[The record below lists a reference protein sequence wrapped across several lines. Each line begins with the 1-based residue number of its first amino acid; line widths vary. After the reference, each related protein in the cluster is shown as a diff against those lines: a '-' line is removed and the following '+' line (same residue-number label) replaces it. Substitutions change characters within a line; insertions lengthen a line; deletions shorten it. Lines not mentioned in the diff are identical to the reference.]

1 MDDVIVQAIGADGS
15 SATLE
20 IQAKRTLA
28 FTRSDKEFRDIVR
41 RMWLAAQKPEFISTS
56 YELAVAIA
64 RSTTRIEQA
73 CQEVL
78 HWARQQCDAATFDA
92 NINLDGF
99 ASDPMRDFVTVFRE
113 NLVAAGAPSDPD
125 TVWRLLRRFNIL
137 VFDFETPGS
146 DYEHRA
152 RERGRIALVPEHA
165 ARATELWP
173 ILEATALDLA
183 RAGGDID
190 RVDLKRRLKKQYGLR
205 FGEPADLR
213 NVNAKLAAAAQDALG
228 DIKDQVGGVRLSRTL
243 AVARGETLLDAHRLV
258 VIHGEAGVGKS
269 AVIKHLAQR
278 LAPQGSTIVLAPGR
292 IIAGGWLAMANVLG
306 CPGAITRDELFNELG
321 CGGAATLFVDNIDQ
335 LDDDGEWATIT
346 DLLRGVLANPG
357 WRAVVTSRARN
368 DAWQSKLPQELVA
381 AGMAPLLIE
390 EISDAETAVLA
401 AGNPALSALLNS
413 THPARAIARNL
424 FYLSQLVELTAAQP
438 HSAVGLAS
446 ETDLAKAWWRY
457 GGGRNDDGRLARL
470 KILRALGT
478 QVLAHPGQAAFRV
491 DDFDASIVTELL
503 HLQGL
508 REVRQGA
515 TITFRHDVQ
524 RDWTLGMLLED
535 EPARLKALALA
546 QPIPGALTRSLE
558 IAARL
563 ALEADATGQR
573 WLSLLAAVEQDG
585 CHGSWRRPI
594 LLALPRSERAFML
607 LQGLEGALLQDKGR
621 RLGDIIR
628 LVMAVDSEPLA
639 TLLARTQPNT
649 AIPQGADGLIIP
661 KGSSWTALVIWLTI
675 RADALPS
682 ALIPDIARLYFSWL
696 IATQRHAAPINAL
709 IVDRLFDWL
718 MRIEEAMHPA
728 LVHDMREARQYDL
741 DFAHVRDVREDIRTT
756 CFGFCHLS
764 PPAAERYVT
773 ALDPD
778 KVRYDET
785 QFLLRGPG
793 ALARTAPAP
802 YVDFALAS
810 LIEKDDPDD
819 PYARNNGLGPFGTH
833 DGLFTPPAPTQ
844 GAFFELLEHAPAEGL
859 RLVRGVIQHARHW
872 RRKQYV
878 KARRPFPATTIPF
891 PEGAKTLHGGFS
903 TYLWS
908 RTGLPSAAASSALMA
923 LEAWAHRQVESGRPF
938 ADVLHDVLG
947 PSGSSVAFLAVAA
960 DLALSHWDASR
971 PVVWP
976 LLATPEL
983 LCWDHWRFRRD
994 LTGADRLLRIDQE
1007 ANSAQVTRSDLDARV
1022 SRRSQLIDCIGDF
1035 TLHGPVETHAS
1046 LRSNLQQA
1054 RDRIAQSSPEREGRS
1069 HPRLAAS
1076 RRTRFAHDRRST
1088 LHPASSPTA
1097 RRHRNRGL

>member
-346 DLLRGVLANPG
+346 DLLRGVLANRTVRTSASG
-357 WRAVVTSRARN
+357 RLRVRDMWIVTKMRSSR
-368 DAWQSKLPQELVA
+368 
-381 AGMAPLLIE
+381 PLLRATSG
-390 EISDAETAVLA
+390 SD
-401 AGNPALSALLNS
+401 P
-413 THPARAIARNL
+413 
-424 FYLSQLVELTAAQP
+424 
-438 HSAVGLAS
+438 
-446 ETDLAKAWWRY
+446 
-457 GGGRNDDGRLARL
+457 
-470 KILRALGT
+470 
-478 QVLAHPGQAAFRV
+478 
-491 DDFDASIVTELL
+491 
-503 HLQGL
+503 
-508 REVRQGA
+508 
-515 TITFRHDVQ
+515 
-524 RDWTLGMLLED
+524 
-535 EPARLKALALA
+535 
-546 QPIPGALTRSLE
+546 
-558 IAARL
+558 
-563 ALEADATGQR
+563 
-573 WLSLLAAVEQDG
+573 
-585 CHGSWRRPI
+585 
-594 LLALPRSERAFML
+594 
-607 LQGLEGALLQDKGR
+607 
-621 RLGDIIR
+621 
-628 LVMAVDSEPLA
+628 
-639 TLLARTQPNT
+639 
-649 AIPQGADGLIIP
+649 
-661 KGSSWTALVIWLTI
+661 
-675 RADALPS
+675 
-682 ALIPDIARLYFSWL
+682 
-696 IATQRHAAPINAL
+696 
-709 IVDRLFDWL
+709 
-718 MRIEEAMHPA
+718 
-728 LVHDMREARQYDL
+728 
-741 DFAHVRDVREDIRTT
+741 
-756 CFGFCHLS
+756 
-764 PPAAERYVT
+764 
-773 ALDPD
+773 
-778 KVRYDET
+778 
-785 QFLLRGPG
+785 
-793 ALARTAPAP
+793 
-802 YVDFALAS
+802 
-810 LIEKDDPDD
+810 
-819 PYARNNGLGPFGTH
+819 
-833 DGLFTPPAPTQ
+833 
-844 GAFFELLEHAPAEGL
+844 
-859 RLVRGVIQHARHW
+859 
-872 RRKQYV
+872 
-878 KARRPFPATTIPF
+878 
-891 PEGAKTLHGGFS
+891 
-903 TYLWS
+903 
-908 RTGLPSAAASSALMA
+908 SSA
-923 LEAWAHRQVESGRPF
+923 QRPKTM
-938 ADVLHDVLG
+938 
-947 PSGSSVAFLAVAA
+947 P
-960 DLALSHWDASR
+960 
-971 PVVWP
+971 P
-976 LLATPEL
+976 
-983 LCWDHWRFRRD
+983 
-994 LTGADRLLRIDQE
+994 
-1007 ANSAQVTRSDLDARV
+1007 
-1022 SRRSQLIDCIGDF
+1022 CI
-1035 TLHGPVETHAS
+1035 TW
-1046 LRSNLQQA
+1046 
-1054 RDRIAQSSPEREGRS
+1054 
-1069 HPRLAAS
+1069 
-1076 RRTRFAHDRRST
+1076 
-1088 LHPASSPTA
+1088 
-1097 RRHRNRGL
+1097 